1 MMQLSEQQC
10 YYVAP
15 TTSHSAAP
23 LRRGRNSQ
31 LSFRDIVKVYDVL
44 ILTSG
49 QSIRT
54 RISMTLHSSSMSL
67 SHNRDDHI
75 LTSSIIR
82 DLSSTRLGVILTDS
96 STVLSQKASELGK
109 YVASYLLINY
119 DYCCYSESFILYV
132 YYPIYNIYTKSTQSY
147 SQLRA
152 TLINSELL
160 STQLS

>member
-15 TTSHSAAP
+15 TASHSAAP

-132 YYPIYNIYTKSTQSY
+132 YKVMGPKFIPAQHFF
-147 SQLRA
+147 
-152 TLINSELL
+152 
-160 STQLS
+160 

>member
-15 TTSHSAAP
+15 TASHSAAP

-31 LSFRDIVKVYDVL
+31 LSFRDIVKVYDAL

-54 RISMTLHSSSMSL
+54 RISMNLISSSMSL

-75 LTSSIIR
+75 LTSNIIR
-82 DLSSTRLGVILTDS
+82 HLSSTRLGVILTDS

-109 YVASYLLINY
+109 YVASYPFNSLRLLLLFRVI
-119 DYCCYSESFILYV
+119 YS
-132 YYPIYNIYTKSTQSY
+132 
-147 SQLRA
+147 LR
-152 TLINSELL
+152 LL
-160 STQLS
+160 SNM

>member
-15 TTSHSAAP
+15 TASHSAAP

-67 SHNRDDHI
+67 SHNCGDHI

-132 YYPIYNIYTKSTQSY
+132 YYNM
-147 SQLRA
+147 LC
-152 TLINSELL
+152 
-160 STQLS
+160 

>member
-1 MMQLSEQQC
+1 MLLKKEERF
-10 YYVAP
+10 YFLYN
-15 TTSHSAAP
+15 
-23 LRRGRNSQ
+23 RNSQ

-54 RISMTLHSSSMSL
+54 RISMTLHSSSIPL

-109 YVASYLLINY
+109 YVASYLLIHY

-132 YYPIYNIYTKSTQSY
+132 Y
-147 SQLRA
+147 
-152 TLINSELL
+152 
-160 STQLS
+160 